1 MPDSVGHLGFT
12 SGTHHPEKFQV
23 TEVMWL
29 ELPETVGTVDVM
41 EGFSLMDLSFATGT
55 RKHGGRSIRPALDAV
70 DGGCLRVGNRERKG
84 FLGVVDTK
92 RVHEEF
98 VDFFEVAICRAR
110 G

>member
-1 MPDSVGHLGFT
+1 MCHLGVT
-12 SGTHHPEKFQV
+12 SRTNHPTEFQV
-23 TEVMWL
+23 TEVMWF

-41 EGFSLMDLSFATGT
+41 GGLALRDFGFTPWTG
-55 RKHGGRSIRPALDAV
+55 KHGGRAICPALDAI
-70 DGGCLRVGNRERKG
+70 DGGRLGVGYGERKG